1 MRFPM
6 KVALTHRNP
15 ASIEGASL
23 MRSATKFLAA
33 LFVCVL
39 MLTSVVAQ
47 RKVNVN
53 YKETTLKNGLRVITV
68 EDHSAP
74 VIALSVTYNV
84 GSRNERKG
92 RTGFAHLFEHM
103 MFKGSEN
110 IGSGEHFVLV
120 FNNGGT
126 MNGTTNE
133 DRTNYFEALP
143 ANQLDLALF
152 LEADRMRSLAITKE
166 NLDNQRNA
174 VQEERRL
181 GVDNQPYGKSS
192 EVQQELIY
200 DNFAYKHSV
209 IGSMED
215 LNAASVED
223 VASFFKMYY
232 APNNATLVLV
242 GDFTTAD
249 ALARIK
255 KNFEEI
261 PRQPDPPPVDM
272 TEPEQT
278 AERRASVDDVLARL
292 PRIDLAFKAVPGN
305 TSDFYALQVLAAAL
319 QSGQSSRLYQ
329 KLVKEKELVTA
340 VGGFMDEKRGVGAMY
355 TFATVKPGV
364 KPEDVEAIIYEEIER
379 LKKEPIADWELQKAK
394 NTTRRNFINGLQ
406 SSLNRAV
413 TMGGYS
419 VYYGDPNLINTRL
432 DKVAAVT
439 KEDVQRVANKYLR
452 NTNRTVVVTL
462 PKPKAKTAAATSGQ

>member
-1 MRFPM
+1 MRR
-6 KVALTHRNP
+6 V
-15 ASIEGASL
+15 S
-23 MRSATKFLAA
+23 KFLLPLLICA
-33 LFVCVL
+33 LAVIPGQ
-39 MLTSVVAQ
+39 AQ
-47 RKVNVN
+47 TARNVRVDF
-53 YKETTLKNGLRVITV
+53 KETTLKNGLRVITV

-74 VIALSVTYNV
+74 VVAISVTYNV
-84 GSRNERKG
+84 GSRDERKG

-110 IGSGEHFVLV
+110 VGSGEHFLLV

-152 LEADRMRSLAITKE
+152 LEADRMKSLAITKE

-181 GVDNQPYGKSS
+181 GVDNQAYGKS
-192 EVQQELIY
+192 QEMHQEMMY

-209 IGSMED
+209 IGSMDD
-215 LNAASVED
+215 LNAATVDD

-232 APNNATLVLV
+232 APNNAVLVLV
-242 GDFTTAD
+242 GDFNTNE
-249 ALARIK
+249 ALAKIRA
-255 KNFEEI
+255 NFESI
-261 PRQPDPPPVDM
+261 PRQENPPAVDM
-272 TEPEQT
+272 TEPQQK
-278 AERRASVDDVLARL
+278 AERRATVDDALARA
-292 PRIDLAFKAVPGN
+292 PRIDIGYKAVQGN
-305 TSDFYALQVLAAAL
+305 TADFYALQVLAAAL

-329 KLVKEKELVTA
+329 KLVKEKEMVTG
-340 VGGFMDEKRGVGAMY
+340 VGGFMDEKRGIGGFY
-355 TFATVKPGV
+355 TNSTLRPGV
-364 KPEDVEAIIYEEIER
+364 KPEDVEAIIYAEIER

-406 SSLNRAV
+406 SSLSRAV
-413 TMGGYS
+413 SMGQYT
-419 VYYGDPNLINTRL
+419 VYYNDPGLINTRL

-439 KEDVQRVANKYLR
+439 KEDVMRVANKYLVD
-452 NTNRTVVVTL
+452 TNRTIVVTM
-462 PKPKAKTAAATSGQ
+462 PKPKAKSATSATGQ